1 MGIPV
6 TTPSIFGEISTNG
19 VYKYFAN
26 GEYVNSTSGHLLSVM
41 DPVTGKLFGKT
52 QAVNQ
57 QEVDAVIARAWEQY
71 PCWRDKSAVDRAEV
85 LHKAARIM
93 EREADYLAKVLCD
106 EIAKP
111 LKSAREEIIR
121 TAEIFDFTAE
131 DALRLAGET
140 QFADVFAKYKR
151 DKISLNYRAPL
162 GVILAI
168 GPFNYPFNLTG
179 TKIAPALVTGNCC
192 IMKPPSA
199 GAIIAL
205 HFGAIMKEA
214 GVPPGVFAVI
224 TGRGSEIGD
233 YLVSHKGISMI
244 AFTGSSETGR
254 HIASKAG
261 MIPLLLEL
269 GGKDAAL
276 VLPDADLNHAADQ
289 IVSGAF
295 AYSGQRCTAVKR
307 VLVFEENAEQLVHV
321 ITKTV
326 TKLPV
331 GKPRDNVVIS
341 ALITPQQ
348 CDYVQGLID
357 DALAKGAKLICGNKR
372 EGNIM
377 WPTVLDYVTTE
388 MRIAWEEP
396 FGPVLPILRIK
407 SIEEAITVANKS
419 EYGLQSSIFTNDINS
434 AINIAMQLD
443 VGTVQINSKTQRGPD
458 HFPFLGTKSSGLGVQ
473 GTRYAIEA
481 MTRVK
486 SIVLN
491 LSEKGKV
498 EQACSLQK

>member
-1 MGIPV
+1 MPH
-6 TTPSIFGEISTNG
+6 PSIFNEISTNG

-26 GEYVNSTSGHLLSVM
+26 GAYVNSTSGNLQSVI
-41 DPVTGKLFGKT
+41 DPATGRLFGQT
-52 QAVNQ
+52 QALTQ
-57 QEVDAVIARAWEQY
+57 KEVDAVIIRAWEQY
-71 PCWRDKSAVDRAEV
+71 PCWRDTPVRDRAEV

-93 EREADYLAKVLCD
+93 EREADYLAQILCD

-111 LKSAREEIIR
+111 LKSAKEEILR
-121 TAEIFDFTAE
+121 TAEVFDFTAE

-151 DKISLNYRAPL
+151 DRISLNYRVPL
-162 GVILAI
+162 GIILAI

-179 TKIAPALVTGNCC
+179 TKIAPALATGNCC
-192 IMKPPSA
+192 IVKPPSA
-199 GAIIAL
+199 GAITAL
-205 HFGAIMKEA
+205 HFGAVLREA
-214 GVPPGVFAVI
+214 GVPPGVFAVV
-224 TGRGSEIGD
+224 TGKGSEIGD
-233 YLVSHKGISMI
+233 YLVGHKGISMI

-254 HIASKAG
+254 HIATKVG
-261 MIPLLLEL
+261 MMPLLLEL

-276 VLPDADLNHAADQ
+276 VLPDADLDRAADQ

-307 VLVFEENAEQLVHV
+307 VLVFEENADKLVQI
-321 ITKTV
+321 ITNATI
-326 TKLPV
+326 KLSV

-357 DALAKGAKLICGNKR
+357 DALKKGANLLCGNRR

-377 WPTVLDYVTTE
+377 WPTVLDHVTTE
-388 MRIAWEEP
+388 MRVAWEEP
-396 FGPVLPILRIK
+396 FGPVLPIMRIK
-407 SIEEAITVANKS
+407 SIDEAIAIANKS

-491 LSEKGKV
+491 LTEKGKI
-498 EQACSLQK
+498 EQACSLKP